1 MTNETESTQ
10 KSYPTSHYKKHEG
23 EPVGKFKITTKGNA
37 AELIEQIAKD
47 REILPVQVV
56 LTALR
61 LGVQALREMP
71 VQAIDIEL
79 KLNAVESKIYSAK
92 KNK

>member
-1 MTNETESTQ
+1 M
-10 KSYPTSHYKKHEG
+10 
-23 EPVGKFKITTKGNA
+23 GKFKITTKGNA